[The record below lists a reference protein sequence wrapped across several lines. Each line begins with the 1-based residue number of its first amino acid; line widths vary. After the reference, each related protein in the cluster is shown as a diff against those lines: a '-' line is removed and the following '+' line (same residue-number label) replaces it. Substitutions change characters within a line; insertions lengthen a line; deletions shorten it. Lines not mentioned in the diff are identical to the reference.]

1 MIHFEPIKPVIIHQE
16 TPKGLRTVGL
26 DYTLTGISTGYGQIP
41 YVTKSAG
48 PYILF
53 QTTANRLQNISYF
66 RNNFMRNVAYY
77 QITNP
82 TNMPG
87 QNIRLPLKEYFGTFT
102 KFGNLEIQDEFR
114 DFLIQQ
120 FKNTSSRKTFFSKYS
135 YITKETSLEGIL
147 HSREGSAA
155 IFLFCVNELGLEVVH
170 KNYTLDLLIQKISNG
185 RT

>member
-1 MIHFEPIKPVIIHQE
+1 MVHFEPIKPVIIHQE
-16 TPKGLRTVGL
+16 TPKGVRTVGL

-53 QTTANRLQNISYF
+53 QTTANKLQNISYF

-77 QITNP
+77 RILNP
-82 TNMPG
+82 SNLPG
-87 QNIRLPLKEYFGTFT
+87 FQLRLPLKDYFGTFT
-102 KFGNLEIQDEFR
+102 KFGNLEIQSEFR
-114 DFLIQQ
+114 NFLIQT
-120 FKNTSSRKTFFSKYS
+120 FKNPSERKKFFSKYS

-155 IFLFCVNELGLEVVH
+155 VFIFCVDDLGLEIVH
-170 KNYTLDLLIQKISNG
+170 KDYTLDLLIQKISNG